1 MQTIMKEKLNLVK
14 VDEEKV
20 QNIKK
25 SKEDRDKEI
34 KENEMKLKE
43 EEKNKK
49 LAEEEIQKEEQNIIE
64 AEQKLK
70 EKDSLIENKRQEIAN
85 LTNVLEDV
93 FKNDQKKLEN
103 EKETIAKELNS
114 FKQDA
119 IKQFLTIKI
128 INDEIKNLTLNKDTI
143 NSISE
148 LINELSLDQ
157 RFINNRSYFDEII
170 QEYEKINEEIEK
182 SNGHPE
188 TIYARY
194 NLKLEEIKSYGKS
207 EKK

>member
-14 VDEEKV
+14 VDEEKI

-93 FKNDQKKLEN
+93 FKNDQKKLEK

-119 IKQFLTIKI
+119 IKQFLTIKKTRAI
-128 INDEIKNLTLNKDTI
+128 LLYKK
-143 NSISE
+143 
-148 LINELSLDQ
+148 
-157 RFINNRSYFDEII
+157 
-170 QEYEKINEEIEK
+170 
-182 SNGHPE
+182 
-188 TIYARY
+188 
-194 NLKLEEIKSYGKS
+194 GK
-207 EKK
+207 